1 MGQLVC
7 ASWGQRSGVWP
18 MDFETYSRL
27 KRVDYAALADVVA
40 SILKAAIAAHPI
52 PFRLQP
58 VQTRAKDPGSLK
70 KKLEERGKL
79 QTTTLANDIK
89 DLAGCRL
96 IFYSNSD
103 VTRFQRSGIV
113 TDNFD
118 VDWSRTKIHHPVP
131 GDSDPKNLFISDNF
145 VVSLKE
151 DRIKLPEYA
160 RFSGLACEVQVQT
173 TLNHTWSEMVHDIL
187 YKKPKLAGFGGK
199 LFEAIEQRFET
210 IMKTYLLPAGYEFQK
225 ALGDY
230 DRLLSGK
237 ELFDRGALK
246 ALADCDDNNARL
258 ELLERFRD
266 YVLPN
271 YDDHVNVY
279 PEIKDSIIAAIE
291 AARLTKPRQI
301 ETPGGSVP
309 GANAAR
315 VAKAGCD
322 ILEQIRYVSIEGTFD
337 AICEVF
343 PGALDDDER
352 KHLLDLVHRLAG
364 QEMEVWKQAGPAV
377 QIALVRKVRDFAGD
391 HVAVLPVLLKVL
403 ENALSTEVHG
413 TTSTYN
419 TVTFHRGSVVPSAAL
434 RAVRG
439 EAIDILCKFYGGAGS
454 VDEKVQIKRV
464 LFAAAAMPISTNY
477 SNELLADVLN
487 DSARVADFFA
497 DVAATGDY
505 EIIQSIQRK
514 LLWLHRRNKGVHVA
528 KDIDAVV
535 LKAAARLDTSIRS
548 FRMRAEGN
556 AGFVIYNVL
565 VGFEC
570 VFPPM
575 WEWDGLRYEEEREYR
590 NNRIDELVAE
600 VTQQNADDWFNT
612 INRCAQTKSDDAA
625 TFPSFG
631 EFLQRLGREK
641 PSIML
646 GFIDK
651 VGKPLTG
658 FLGIMLS
665 GVAESSQSAALDERI
680 ERWLAG
686 DQYLLEIAHSFKFVP
701 GLDGTKLKR
710 LLEAGIRLD
719 SEGVIVQVLETAF
732 RRYKDGTKSLI
743 DEVLLPGIEYFTQ
756 KKDARWVNL
765 AWFLPAEQS
774 FVRDLT
780 NEGVEAVLQNLLYAP
795 RIDTHA
801 EFILIQIANTRS
813 TRVFDFFEERLQ
825 FFGSPDVARGYE
837 AVPYEFY
844 ELKKSFQGIVE
855 HAVDTVRRLF
865 VRGDYMFQYTGGRLM
880 SAAFPEFSDELSR
893 KLMSLVVTGTHDDLE
908 FTISILSAYDGESF
922 VEPLCKEII
931 RRLPAND
938 DLRNS
943 VTLVL
948 DATGVVSGEFGLVE
962 AYKGKRD
969 ALSPWL
975 SDSDERVRSFS
986 KEYLASLDRQIA
998 AEQRRSE
1005 EELEMRKRRY
1015 SDSLKNDGNG

>member
-1 MGQLVC
+1 
-7 ASWGQRSGVWP
+7 
-18 MDFETYSRL
+18 MDFQTYANS
-27 KRVDYAALADVVA
+27 KRADYAALADVVA
-40 SILKAAIAAHPI
+40 SILKAGIAAHPF

-79 QTTTLANDIK
+79 ETMTLAEEIK

-96 IFYSNSD
+96 TFYSNSD
-103 VTRFQRSGIV
+103 VTRFQQSGII

-118 VDWSRTKIHHPVP
+118 VDWNRTKIHHPVP
-131 GDSDPKNLFISDNF
+131 GDGDPKNLFISDNF
-145 VVSLKE
+145 VVSLNE
-151 DRIKLPEYA
+151 HRTKLPEYA

-199 LFEAIEQRFET
+199 LFEAIEKRFET

-230 DRLLSGK
+230 DRLMSGK

-246 ALADCDDNNARL
+246 ALVGCENNDARL

-279 PEIKDSIIAAIE
+279 PEIRDSIVAAIQ

-301 ETPGGSVP
+301 ETPGGNFP

-315 VAKAGCD
+315 VVKAGCE

-352 KHLLDLVHRLAG
+352 KHCLDLVHRLAG
-364 QEMEVWKQAGPAV
+364 QEMAVWKQAGPAV

-391 HVAVLPVLLKVL
+391 HVPVLPVLLKVL
-403 ENALSTEVHG
+403 EYALSTEVNG
-413 TTSTYN
+413 TTSTHN
-419 TVTFHRGSVVPSAAL
+419 TMTFHRGSVVASDAL

-439 EAIDILCKFYGGAGS
+439 ETIDILCKFYGAAGS
-454 VDEKVQIKRV
+454 IDEKTQIKRV
-464 LFAAAAMPISTNY
+464 LFAAAAMPISSNY

-487 DSARVADFFA
+487 DSARVADFFTE
-497 DVAATGDY
+497 VAATGDY

-514 LLWLHRRNKGVHVA
+514 LLFLHRRNKGVHVA
-528 KDIDAVV
+528 KDIDAAV
-535 LKAAARLDTSIRS
+535 LKAAARLDESIRA
-548 FRMRAEGN
+548 FRMRVEAN
-556 AGFVIYNVL
+556 AGFAIYNVL

-575 WEWDGLRYEEEREYR
+575 WEWDGLRYEEERTYR
-590 NNRIDELVAE
+590 SNRISELVGE
-600 VTQQNADDWFNT
+600 VTEQNADDWFK
-612 INRCAQTKSDDAA
+612 IIDRCARTRSDDLA
-625 TFPSFG
+625 TFPTFG
-631 EFLQRLGREK
+631 EFLRQLGRDK
-641 PSIML
+641 PSVML

-651 VGKPLTG
+651 VEKPLTG
-658 FLGIMLS
+658 FLGVMLS
-665 GVAESSQSAALDERI
+665 GVAESRQSAALDERV
-680 ERWLAG
+680 ESWLAE
-686 DQYLLEIAHSFKFVP
+686 DQYLLEIAHSLGFIP

-719 SEGVIVQVLETAF
+719 KEGVIVQVLETAF
-732 RRYKDGTKSLI
+732 RRYKDATKSLM

-756 KKDARWVNL
+756 KKDARWANL
-765 AWFLPAEQS
+765 AWFVPAEES

-780 NEGVEAVLQNLLYAP
+780 DAGVEIVFRNLLYAP

-801 EFILIQIANTRS
+801 EFILIQIANNRA
-813 TRVFDFFEERLQ
+813 TRVFDFFEERLKL
-825 FFGSPDVARGYE
+825 SATPDLERGYE
-837 AVPYEFY
+837 AIPYEFY
-844 ELKKSFQGIVE
+844 ELKKCFQGIVD
-855 HAVDTVRRLF
+855 HAVDVVRRLF
-865 VRGDYMFQYTGGRLM
+865 VSGDYMFPYTGGRLM
-880 SAAFPEFSDELSR
+880 SAAFPVFSDELGR
-893 KLMSLVVTGTHDDLE
+893 KLMSLVTTGTHEDLE

-922 VEPLCKEII
+922 VQPLCKEVI
-931 RRLPAND
+931 RRLPVDD

-948 DATGVVSGEFGLVE
+948 DATGVVSGEFGLVA

-975 SDSDERVRSFS
+975 SDPDESVRSFA
-986 KEYLASLDRQIA
+986 KDYIAGLDRQIA

-1015 SDSLKNDGNG
+1015 EHPPRDDGNS